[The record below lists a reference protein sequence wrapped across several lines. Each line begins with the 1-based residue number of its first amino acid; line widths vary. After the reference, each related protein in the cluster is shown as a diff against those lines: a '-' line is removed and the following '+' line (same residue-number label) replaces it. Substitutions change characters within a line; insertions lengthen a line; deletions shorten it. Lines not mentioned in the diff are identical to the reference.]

1 MGLVRTLHPPYLI
14 RFLIFHHHPRWCLIA
29 LVCFQ
34 QNPVDLSRVLPYTW
48 MCPPGNFS
56 STHLQPCL
64 LSKNPHSPWL
74 YLELSP
80 ISLPHWENLCQP
92 FLHHWWGSWIK
103 SALPLLTN
111 VAEFFFFNT
120 CDFSF
125 CKRRTAKVKTEREFY
140 NQFWTLTFPLLY
152 VLYSTLQQYAIIS
165 HNSSILN
172 SINSIAPMPF
182 H

>member
-80 ISLPHWENLCQP
+80 ISLPHCENLSAVPAPLVRALNKVCLTT
-92 FLHHWWGSWIK
+92 FNKCCWI
-103 SALPLLTN
+103 
-111 VAEFFFFNT
+111 FFFNT